1 MSNIKKFS
9 DTSKNEIPSNIE
21 AEQTL
26 IGSILENNEMFDEI
40 SDIVTTD
47 HFYDDIN
54 KKIFSVI
61 SNLISKGLLANPITL
76 KKFFNKEEQLEE
88 IGGSEYLVK
97 LTKVST
103 TKTQIKF
110 YVNLLS
116 DLLIRR
122 KLISI
127 SKETFQ
133 ESSDKNIDKDANKIL
148 EDTEKNFST

>member
-1 MSNIKKFS
+1 M
-9 DTSKNEIPSNIE
+9 D
-21 AEQTL
+21 L
-26 IGSILENNEMFDEI
+26 
-40 SDIVTTD
+40 
-47 HFYDDIN
+47 
-54 KKIFSVI
+54 
-61 SNLISKGLLANPITL
+61 
-76 KKFFNKEEQLEE
+76 
-88 IGGSEYLVK
+88 EYLVK

-148 EDTEKNFST
+148 EDTEKRKRHSRKWKFQ